1 MIEFLELIADPPAGD
16 EKPRVTAAQKA
27 LHERTVLS
35 LNALRHGDYYLGL
48 LDDMTL
54 SARWHGQR
62 RKFVCRM
69 HIIGQPVYKAA
80 PHVADLGVGCRFAPI
95 SRQEENAGIHI
106 SDFALET
113 TR

>member
-1 MIEFLELIADPPAGD
+1 MIEFLELIADPPTGP

-27 LHERTVLS
+27 LHECTVISLS
-35 LNALRHGDYYLGL
+35 ALQHGNYYLGL

-54 SARWHGQR
+54 TARWHAHK
-62 RKFVCRM
+62 RKFVCQM
-69 HIIGQPVYKAA
+69 HIIGQPVLKAA
-80 PHVADLGVGCRFAPI
+80 PHVADLGMGCRFAPI
-95 SRQEENAGIHI
+95 SRQEVNAGIQI

>member
-1 MIEFLELIADPPAGD
+1 MIEFLELIADPPAGH
-16 EKPRVTAAQKA
+16 EKPRITAAQKA
-27 LHERTVLS
+27 LRERTVMS
-35 LNALRHGDYYLGL
+35 LNALQHGDYYLGL

-54 SARWHGQR
+54 TARWHAQK

-69 HIIGQPVYKAA
+69 HIIGQPVLKAA
-80 PHVADLGVGCRFAPI
+80 PHVADLGMGCRFAPI
-95 SRQEENAGIHI
+95 SRQEVNAGIHI

>member
-1 MIEFLELIADPPAGD
+1 MIDFIELIADAPVGQ

-27 LHERTVLS
+27 LRERTVLS
-35 LNALRHGDYYLGL
+35 LNALQHGDYYLGL

-54 SARWHGQR
+54 TARWHAQKR
-62 RKFVCRM
+62 RFVCRM
-69 HIIGQPVYKAA
+69 HIIGQPVLKAA
-80 PHVADLGVGCRFAPI
+80 PHVADLGMGCRFAPI
-95 SRQEENAGIHI
+95 SRQEVNEGMHI

>member
-1 MIEFLELIADPPAGD
+1 MIEFLELIADPPAGQ
-16 EKPRVTAAQKA
+16 EKPRLTAAQKA
-27 LHERTVLS
+27 LLERTVMS
-35 LNALRHGDYYLGL
+35 LCKLVHGDHYLGL

-54 SARWHGQR
+54 TARWHGQK

-69 HIIGQPVYKAA
+69 HIIGQPVLKAA
-80 PHVADLGVGCRFAPI
+80 PHVADLGMGCRFAPI
-95 SRQEENAGIHI
+95 SRQEVNEGIHI